1 MADLDAP
8 KFTDE
13 WFRRSRRTTEVVPPP
28 VSWNGHVTLVCL
40 KALFVIGKATV
51 RQCGLAT
58 VMTVALLS
66 ASPVEADLIPNSARG
81 VWSTEDCGGSGATF
95 ATNSAAIIWW
105 SVHSNEVYVGP
116 AEWVSGSFVLPELAA
131 EYGGAVLPFTD
142 RLQRCGT
149 MPGRLQSL
157 FPESLA
163 VFEAFDQ
170 VATQCDGGSMRR
182 CASAVFDMIDVSGD
196 DRFSRA
202 EISRMVRAAAFFVG
216 YDAIS
221 SAYDD
226 PLVSLDSIVVIS
238 SLRSA
243 LQPLVDDLIDSYDFD
258 GDGFLSQEELLQDR
272 SIESLEAAANDLASG
287 VPSVFLTALPGSMS
301 SLMGSV
307 LSATLG
313 STLPPFL
320 VSNLA
325 NLSGSAVSTLA
336 DVILR
341 ALR

>member
-1 MADLDAP
+1 M
-8 KFTDE
+8 
-13 WFRRSRRTTEVVPPP
+13 
-28 VSWNGHVTLVCL
+28 
-40 KALFVIGKATV
+40 IGRAGI
-51 RQCGLAT
+51 RQCALAA
-58 VMTVALLS
+58 VIAVSLVS

-105 SVHSNEVYVGP
+105 SGHSNEVYVGP
-116 AEWVSGSFVLPELAA
+116 AEWVSGSFLLPELEA
-131 EYGGAVLPFTD
+131 EYGGAVLPSEG
-142 RLQRCGT
+142 LQRCEA

-170 VATQCDGGSMRR
+170 VATQCDTGSMRR

-226 PLVSLDSIVVIS
+226 PFVSLDSIVVIS

-243 LQPLVDDLIDSYDFD
+243 LRPLVDDLIDSYDFD
-258 GDGFLSQEELLQDR
+258 GDGFLSR
-272 SIESLEAAANDLASG
+272 SVAEKSACERGRESGQSRINSRQCNIVAAIG
-287 VPSVFLTALPGSMS
+287 
-301 SLMGSV
+301 
-307 LSATLG
+307 
-313 STLPPFL
+313 
-320 VSNLA
+320 
-325 NLSGSAVSTLA
+325 
-336 DVILR
+336 
-341 ALR
+341 

>member
-1 MADLDAP
+1 M
-8 KFTDE
+8 
-13 WFRRSRRTTEVVPPP
+13 
-28 VSWNGHVTLVCL
+28 
-40 KALFVIGKATV
+40 IGRAII

-58 VMTVALLS
+58 VITVALLS
-66 ASPVEADLIPNSARG
+66 ASPPVEADVIPSSARG
-81 VWSTEDCGGSGATF
+81 VWSAEDCGDSATF
-95 ATNSAAIIWW
+95 VTNSAAIIYW
-105 SVHSNEVYVGP
+105 SAHGNEVYVGP
-116 AEWVSGSFVLPELAA
+116 AEWVSESFVLPELAA
-131 EYGGAVLPFTD
+131 EYGGAVLPSEG
-142 RLQRCGT
+142 LQRCEA

-170 VATQCDGGSMRR
+170 VATQCDTGSMRR

-226 PLVSLDSIVVIS
+226 PFVSLDSIVVIS

-243 LQPLVDDLIDSYDFD
+243 LRPLVDDLIDSYDFD
-258 GDGFLSQEELLQDR
+258 GDGFLSSAELLQDS
-272 SIESLEAAANDLASG
+272 SIESLEAAAADMASG
-287 VPSVFLTALPGSMS
+287 VPSAFLTALPGSMA

-313 STLPPFL
+313 STLSPFVVSSL
-320 VSNLA
+320 VNLVRVGRVYA
-325 NLSGSAVSTLA
+325 GGRYPRRPSMMPEPFTVVSRLFGG
-336 DVILR
+336 IEER
-341 ALR
+341 R